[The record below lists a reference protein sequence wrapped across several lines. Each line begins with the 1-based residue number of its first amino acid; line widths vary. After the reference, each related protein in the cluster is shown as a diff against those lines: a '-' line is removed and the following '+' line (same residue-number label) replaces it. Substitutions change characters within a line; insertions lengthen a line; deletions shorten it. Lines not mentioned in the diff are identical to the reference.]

1 MKKIF
6 SRPQGLTNIPF
17 HYCPGCTHG
26 IVHRIIGEVL
36 EELDICEETIGIAP
50 VGCAGF
56 SLDFFNCDF
65 VGAAHGR
72 AQAVAEFLKSQNV
85 GEAQIK
91 DIIGKN
97 FSFFINSQRR
107 SSATKI

>member
-36 EELDICEETIGIAP
+36 EELDICEETTW
-50 VGCAGF
+50 C
-56 SLDFFNCDF
+56 
-65 VGAAHGR
+65 
-72 AQAVAEFLKSQNV
+72 EFC
-85 GEAQIK
+85 
-91 DIIGKN
+91 
-97 FSFFINSQRR
+97 
-107 SSATKI
+107 